1 MSYTSRVDRA
11 LDSLVEQGFID
22 DKPET
27 LALVMALVDQ
37 LGFAIEA
44 QDAVAEA
51 LWLRRCP
58 DCGEYKTAACECK
71 SG

>member
-1 MSYTSRVDRA
+1 MSYTNKVDKA

-37 LGFAIEA
+37 LGYAIEA

-51 LWLRRCP
+51 LWVGRCR
-58 DCGEYKTAACECK
+58 D
-71 SG
+71 